1 MENTITATDVRYRF
15 PELVKRVQQGES
27 FIAIA
32 HSRPIFRIVPLE
44 QPGQLPAASDWLA
57 RVEASPARA
66 TPSLKEINALV
77 HSIRRRG
84 KQ

>member
-1 MENTITATDVRYRF
+1 MLRKTMRGKWLCNNLF
-15 PELVKRVQQGES
+15 
-27 FIAIA
+27 
-32 HSRPIFRIVPLE
+32 
-44 QPGQLPAASDWLA
+44 AANKLSDWLA

-84 KQ
+84 KR